1 MVTRTEEVYDELR
14 RQLLDLNGDLE
25 PGQRLKL
32 LDLAQR
38 FDASLSV
45 VREALTRLAGQGLL
59 VATPQRGFSVRELSV
74 ADLADLTRTRV
85 QVESLALRQ
94 ALRNGDVAWEAAVL
108 AAHHT
113 LERTPVADDSGHFN
127 EDWSAAHS
135 VFHQTLLA
143 GCASP
148 RLQGLVTSLRDS
160 AELYRRWSWALAS
173 DHARDIAGEH
183 RQLRDFAVARNA
195 EPAVAVLTEHIERAP
210 RELTAYAQQHSL
222 DAGPPSAT
230 AKTLPPA
237 PGAASRPR
245 TGAPSRTRAARRRSS

>member
-1 MVTRTEEVYDELR
+1 MATRTEEVYNELR
-14 RQLLDLNGDLE
+14 RELLDLNGDLE

-45 VREALTRLAGQGLL
+45 IREALTRLAGQGLL

-74 ADLADLTRTRV
+74 TDLADLTRTRV

-94 ALRNGDVAWEAAVL
+94 ALRNGDVAWEAAVV

-113 LERTPVADDSGHFN
+113 LERTPVADATGHFN
-127 EDWSAAHS
+127 EAWSAAHS
-135 VFHQTLLA
+135 AFHETLLA

-148 RLQGLVTSLRDS
+148 RLLGIVTSLRDS
-160 AELYRRWSWALAS
+160 AELYRRWYWALID

-183 RQLRDFAVARNA
+183 RQLRDSAVARNA
-195 EPAVAVLTEHIERAP
+195 KPAVAALTEHIERAP
-210 RELTAYAQQHSL
+210 RELIAYARQHNL
-222 DAGPPSAT
+222 HAAPLSAT
-230 AKTLPPA
+230 AKTLLPA
-237 PGAASRPR
+237 HRAAKSAR
-245 TGAPSRTRAARRRSS
+245 TGASPRTRGS